1 MRIVA
6 SAAAFF
12 ACSRPTKE
20 SRGRTRARAERKR
33 AVPDGLALLEAQRVV
48 RVLLDGGVEGVELA
62 LDGAVAGEELARG
75 RAEVALE
82 LVEACVWKSTT
93 GPKLL

>member
-1 MRIVA
+1 LRIVA

-12 ACSRPTKE
+12 ARSRPAKE
-20 SRGRTRARAERKR
+20 SRGRARDRAERKR

-48 RVLLDGGVEGVELA
+48 RVPLDGGVEGVELA

-75 RAEVALE
+75 LCQNQP
-82 LVEACVWKSTT
+82 LSGGSW
-93 GPKLL
+93 PNFNPL